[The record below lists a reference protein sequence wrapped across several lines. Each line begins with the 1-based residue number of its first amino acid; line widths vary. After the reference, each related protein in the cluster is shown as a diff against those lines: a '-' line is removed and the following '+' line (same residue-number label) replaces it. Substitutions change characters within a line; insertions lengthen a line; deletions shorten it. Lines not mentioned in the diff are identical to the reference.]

1 MPTYLCHGFRW
12 HRRDIRI
19 FVILNDLEDAAPNW
33 LLAPATSYCVLDQ
46 LHAKYDFLPE
56 LSPPT
61 TPTQASVSIAKNG
74 QIEQKFGHVDDDHA
88 LPSSRVHEA
97 DDVVLMHSW
106 SPVKLLEEY
115 DVDDMATACRPYAY
129 VADHAV
135 RIDLSVDVAGQMAKY
150 YEKMAGDDG
159 WIVKLRDELQKGE
172 PVRWYIVV
180 CGDVVREVPGKSDEE
195 EKEVEYEQIRDAAQ
209 TWVRTRRGKGILEGF
224 SDSPSESPSEY
235 DEASSGKED
244 QDDALTILEDILD
257 GSDGTST
264 PRPLSRELPDFDIP
278 LQPQPDPSRAS
289 VLTAS
294 TVWSQDGSSDAAT
307 RRETPDID
315 APLLPSELD
324 PNRASVYTASSA
336 WSRKES
342 FDDELELGTPDVE
355 LPLLQSENTRY
366 STSTASGLY
375 SEYGERKAEPRE
387 FVREQPLVPSSIKEV
402 PDIIQPLKPE
412 ELVASRSSTPPT
424 PKPLKRQLPAPELY
438 DPGEFIPPF
447 SPDLSTSGVSG
458 FDSSGPSVTNKAESV
473 KPSEPS
479 WPLSSESPLESSGS
493 STYHNEETSLSF
505 VPSLMQSKGRLA
517 TTFHLPKDTI
527 PPQTPSPSSGYPP
540 NPKTFGP
547 SMPRFEE
554 IVPHASPLLISPN
567 PARLEQPS
575 SGVLY
580 DGGQTI
586 SEQESPSTPTAPSIG
601 DASILEPNKTKE
613 AKSPVSSLPRS
624 IPRSIPVRKIS
635 QRETPDY
642 TLKSPPENPMI
653 QQSTQKSPGSRIPR
667 SAPKPI
673 RLSKLPLPP
682 ELEAKTPVRPPT
694 PPKPRA
700 IQRGGSTMKRVGS
713 ERRPQTAPEKGK
725 LSKPNSRTLS
735 MPYQY
740 EIPRSLQELESEE
753 VTLEPTPSVAS
764 NYDWG
769 VKAEPSAPPDIAGEV
784 RMRVPQP
791 PPTTEQ
797 SRQASVSTQHSD
809 RGTHEGGKNHKH
821 RIGRSHSVA
830 EGFKRLFRRPSLAK
844 GTHR

>member
-1 MPTYLCHGFRW
+1 MHLSLVLSPYFTSQQFHNNSMPTYLCHGFRW

-61 TPTQASVSIAKNG
+61 TPTQASVSIVKNG
-74 QIEQKFGHVDDDHA
+74 QIEQKFDHVDDDHA
-88 LPSSRVHEA
+88 LPSLRVHET

-106 SPVKLLEEY
+106 SPVRLLEEY

-180 CGDVVREVPGKSDEE
+180 CGDEVREVPGKSDEE
-195 EKEVEYEQIRDAAQ
+195 EKEVGYEQIRDAAQ
-209 TWVRTRRGKGILEGF
+209 TWVRTRRGRGILEGF

-257 GSDGTST
+257 GSDGAST

-294 TVWSQDGSSDAAT
+294 TVWSQDGSSGAAT

-315 APLLPSELD
+315 APLLPSKSD
-324 PNRASVYTASSA
+324 PNRASIYTASSA

-342 FDDELELGTPDVE
+342 FDDGLGLGTPDVE

-375 SEYGERKAEPRE
+375 SEYGERKAEPRD
-387 FVREQPLVPSSIKEV
+387 FIREQPLVPSSIKEV

-412 ELVASRSSTPPT
+412 ELVASKSLTPPT

-447 SPDLSTSGVSG
+447 SPDLERETFRDIMALIIRITPRIFWIETAVTVNTDSTEHRRCSSPGAKQNKRSEKSG
-458 FDSSGPSVTNKAESV
+458 FKPAKKYSKKYSSAKDFSTRNSRLHFE
-473 KPSEPS
+473 KPPRK
-479 WPLSSESPLESSGS
+479 PND
-493 STYHNEETSLSF
+493 TAIYTK
-505 VPSLMQSKGRLA
+505 VPGISYTKKRA
-517 TTFHLPKDTI
+517 KTHTTF
-527 PPQTPSPSSGYPP
+527 
-540 NPKTFGP
+540 
-547 SMPRFEE
+547 E
-554 IVPHASPLLISPN
+554 
-567 PARLEQPS
+567 
-575 SGVLY
+575 
-580 DGGQTI
+580 
-586 SEQESPSTPTAPSIG
+586 
-601 DASILEPNKTKE
+601 
-613 AKSPVSSLPRS
+613 
-624 IPRSIPVRKIS
+624 
-635 QRETPDY
+635 
-642 TLKSPPENPMI
+642 
-653 QQSTQKSPGSRIPR
+653 
-667 SAPKPI
+667 
-673 RLSKLPLPP
+673 
-682 ELEAKTPVRPPT
+682 
-694 PPKPRA
+694 
-700 IQRGGSTMKRVGS
+700 
-713 ERRPQTAPEKGK
+713 
-725 LSKPNSRTLS
+725 
-735 MPYQY
+735 
-740 EIPRSLQELESEE
+740 
-753 VTLEPTPSVAS
+753 VAS
-764 NYDWG
+764 T
-769 VKAEPSAPPDIAGEV
+769 A
-784 RMRVPQP
+784 R
-791 PPTTEQ
+791 T
-797 SRQASVSTQHSD
+797 
-809 RGTHEGGKNHKH
+809 
-821 RIGRSHSVA
+821 
-830 EGFKRLFRRPSLAK
+830 
-844 GTHR
+844 

>member
-1 MPTYLCHGFRW
+1 
-12 HRRDIRI
+12 
-19 FVILNDLEDAAPNW
+19 
-33 LLAPATSYCVLDQ
+33 
-46 LHAKYDFLPE
+46 
-56 LSPPT
+56 
-61 TPTQASVSIAKNG
+61 
-74 QIEQKFGHVDDDHA
+74 
-88 LPSSRVHEA
+88 
-97 DDVVLMHSW
+97 MHSW
-106 SPVKLLEEY
+106 SPVRLLEEY
-115 DVDDMATACRPYAY
+115 DVDDMVTACRPYAY
-129 VADHAV
+129 VADHVV

-180 CGDVVREVPGKSDEE
+180 CGDEVREVPGKSDEE
-195 EKEVEYEQIRDAAQ
+195 EKEVGYEQIRDAAQ
-209 TWVRTRRGKGILEGF
+209 TWVRTRRGRGILEGF

-235 DEASSGKED
+235 DEAGSGKED

-257 GSDGTST
+257 GSDGAST

-278 LQPQPDPSRAS
+278 LQPRPDPSRAS
-289 VLTAS
+289 ILTAS

-315 APLLPSELD
+315 APLLPRELD
-324 PNRASVYTASSA
+324 PNRASVSTASST

-342 FDDELELGTPDVE
+342 FDDGLGLETPDVE

-375 SEYGERKAEPRE
+375 SEYGERKVEPRE
-387 FVREQPLVPSSIKEV
+387 FIREQSLVPSPIKEEV
-402 PDIIQPLKPE
+402 PDTIQPLKPE

-438 DPGEFIPPF
+438 DPGDFIPPF

-458 FDSSGPSVTNKAESV
+458 FDSAGPSVPNKAENA
-473 KPSEPS
+473 KLSEPS

-527 PPQTPSPSSGYPP
+527 PPQTPSLSSGYPH
-540 NPKTFGP
+540 NPQTFGP

-580 DGGQTI
+580 EGGQTI
-586 SEQESPSTPTAPSIG
+586 SEQQSPSTPTAPSIG
-601 DASILEPNKTKE
+601 DAPVLETNKTNE

-635 QRETPDY
+635 QREIPDY
-642 TLKSPPENPMI
+642 TLKSPPRNPTI
-653 QQSTQKSPGSRIPR
+653 QPSTQKSPGSRIPR
-667 SAPKPI
+667 SVPKPI

-682 ELEAKTPVRPPT
+682 EPEAKTPVRPPT

-700 IQRGGSTMKRVGS
+700 VQRGGSTVKRVGS
-713 ERRPQTAPEKGK
+713 ERRPQTAPEKEK

-753 VTLEPTPSVAS
+753 VALEPTPSVAS
-764 NYDWG
+764 NYDCG
-769 VKAEPSAPPDIAGEV
+769 VKPEPSAPPDIASEV

-797 SRQASVSTQHSD
+797 GRQASVSTQHSD
-809 RGTHEGGKNHKH
+809 GHTHDGGKNHKH

-844 GTHR
+844 GAHR